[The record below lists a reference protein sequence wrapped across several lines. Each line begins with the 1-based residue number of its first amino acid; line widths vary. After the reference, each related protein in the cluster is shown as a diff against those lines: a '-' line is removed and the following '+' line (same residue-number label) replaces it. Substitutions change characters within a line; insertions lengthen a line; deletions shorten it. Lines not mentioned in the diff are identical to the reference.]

1 MRFPVGS
8 MQAPGA
14 RPRLALIDFRL
25 YRLMFSGTL
34 LAVVIAMFSLE
45 GTPDAI
51 EAATSPG
58 LEEGRAATVARQIV
72 AAAPERQPGS
82 EGDEAVADLVVER
95 FSEVAAGAVTEQEF
109 DAEFEGEEVTLRNV
123 LLTLPGDAGS
133 LVVVFAPRD
142 AARGE
147 GAVSSAAATGLLV
160 ELAEALGNREHEKT
174 FLLASTSGSTAG
186 AAGARALLDGLP
198 ERDSV
203 EAVIAITQP
212 GAAARRAPFVVASST
227 DTTSGPVQLER
238 TTAEAIERQAQEAS
252 SGSPAF
258 TELARLA
265 IPSGLGPQAPLV
277 GEGVPTVAVSAAG
290 ERPLPESDDELADLS
305 GESLDAFGRAIES
318 TVYAVDESPASLD
331 RGPGSYVE
339 LSGNLV
345 PGWTIALLAL
355 SLVLPAAVAAID
367 GCARGARQRAA
378 VLPGLAWAA
387 ARGLPFVGALLALY
401 GLALVGAIP
410 RPPFPFD
417 PGLHQFGAGEAI
429 TLAVVAAVGVASAVL
444 LRRGGVTAATAPVT
458 AVPAVGA
465 VAAAACLLI
474 WLLNPYLALLLAPA
488 AHVWLLAVSAPGPRR
503 GALALGAAALA
514 ALPAVA
520 ALIAISSALDLG
532 GDAPWTFT
540 LMIADGQIG
549 LLTMVAACFL
559 AGAVVGAI
567 ALGFGRRA
575 PIPARA

>member
-1 MRFPVGS
+1 
-8 MQAPGA
+8 
-14 RPRLALIDFRL
+14 LIDFRL
-25 YRLMFSGTL
+25 YRLMFAGTL

-45 GTPDAI
+45 GTPDGI

-58 LEEGRAATVARQIV
+58 LEEGRAATTARQIV

-82 EGDEAVADLVVER
+82 EGDEAVADLVGER
-95 FSEVAAGAVTEQEF
+95 FSEVAAGAVTEQSF
-109 DAEFEGEEVTLRNV
+109 DAEFEGEEVRLRNV

-147 GAVSSAAATGLLV
+147 GATSSAAATGLLV

-212 GAAARRAPFVVASST
+212 GAAERRTPFVVASST

-238 TTAEAIERQAQEAS
+238 TAAEAIARQAGETT
-252 SGSPAF
+252 SGSSAF

-265 IPSGLGPQAPLV
+265 LPSGLGPQAPLV
-277 GEGVPTVAVSAAG
+277 GEGVPAIAVSAAG
-290 ERPLPESDDELADLS
+290 ERPLAETDDALEDLS
-305 GESLDAFGRAIES
+305 GESLDAFGRAIEAS
-318 TVYAVDESPASLD
+318 VYAVDESPASLD
-331 RGPGSYVE
+331 HGPGSYLE

-355 SLVLPAAVAAID
+355 SLILPAAVAAID
-367 GCARGARQRAA
+367 GCVRGARQRAG
-378 VLPGLAWAA
+378 LGPGLAWAA
-387 ARGLPFVGALLALY
+387 ARALPFVGALLALY
-401 GLALVGAIP
+401 GLAFIGAIP

-417 PGLHQFGAGEAI
+417 PGLHELGAGAAI
-429 TLAVVAAVGVASAVL
+429 TLAAIAAIGVASAVL
-444 LRRGGVTAATAPVT
+444 LRRGGVTAASAPVT
-458 AVPAVGA
+458 AVPAAGA

-474 WLLNPYLALLLAPA
+474 WLFNPYLALLAAPA
-488 AHVWLLAVSAPGPRR
+488 AHVWLLAVSAPGTGR
-503 GALALGAAALA
+503 GALALGAGALA
-514 ALPAVA
+514 ALPTAA
-520 ALIAISSALDLG
+520 ALIATSSVLDLG

-540 LMIADGQIG
+540 LMVADGQIG
-549 LLTMVAACFL
+549 LLTMVAGCFL
-559 AGAVVGAI
+559 AGAVVGSI
-567 ALGFGRRA
+567 ALCFGRRA